1 MREYRLR
8 QDLERQVSGGYALPL
23 GIDIGT
29 LSAPEQGYTLAYTPG
44 EDDEPDSYS
53 FHVVVSHER
62 VKPILHRAFGLLPDK
77 VTGIVEAGSRDAY
90 RSIDVFLGTTEIS
103 LEHFLESWKWYES
116 FLLEDCYIAA
126 GANSEEPHVEVFL
139 DQWKGISMHVPLDMR
154 DEVEAF
160 LNEFGL
166 EEVIE
171 TWPST
176 EDDLA
181 FNSAR
186 VIPVLDLV
194 DDFSPDIDEMIL
206 ELRHEWGL
214 ELNVDPDTNS
224 DEGGRELGL
233 TLWHALVIVDK
244 IETMSQNDTH
254 AAGTSDSGAYASIWA
269 TAGSLIHMQQ
279 LIEDEL
285 EQNTEWRFAEIYTID
300 RVAFDE
306 RPEHLTDLTLR
317 RDQAL
322 LHSLTIESWQ
332 ESPKDVTDG

>member
-1 MREYRLR
+1 MREYQLR
-8 QDLERQVSGGYALPL
+8 QELERQVSGGYAMPL
-23 GIDIGT
+23 GIDLGD
-29 LSAPEQGYTLAYTPG
+29 LSTPEQGYTLTYTAG

-62 VKPILHRAFGLLPDK
+62 IRPILHRAFELLPEN
-77 VTGIVEAGSRDAY
+77 VIGIVEAGSRDAY
-90 RSIDVFLGTTEIS
+90 RSMDVFLGTSEITR
-103 LEHFLESWKWYES
+103 EHFLDTWRWYES

-126 GANSEEPHVEVFL
+126 GMNSDEPHIEVFL
-139 DQWKGISMHVPLDMR
+139 DQWKGISLHVPLDMR
-154 DEVEAF
+154 DEVEGF
-160 LNEFGL
+160 LNGFGL

-176 EDDLA
+176 EDDLM
-181 FNSAR
+181 FSSAR

-194 DDFSPDIDEMIL
+194 NDYSPDIDEMIL

-214 ELNVDPDTNS
+214 ELNVDPETNS
-224 DEGGRELGL
+224 DDSGRELGL
-233 TLWHALVIVDK
+233 TLWHALVIVEKTGSTPQD
-244 IETMSQNDTH
+244 
-254 AAGTSDSGAYASIWA
+254 GTPSPSTASGAYASIWA

-285 EQNTEWRFAEIYTID
+285 ERTPQWQFAEVYTID

-306 RPEHLTDLTLR
+306 RPEHLVDLTPR

-322 LHSLTIESWQ
+322 VHSSTIEAWQ
-332 ESPKDVTDG
+332 ESPDEMADG

>member
-1 MREYRLR
+1 MRDYRLR
-8 QDLERQVSGGYALPL
+8 EDLKRKVNGGYALPL
-23 GIDIGT
+23 GIDLGT
-29 LSAPEQGYTLAYTPG
+29 LSTPEQGYTLAYTPA
-44 EDDEPDSYS
+44 EEDEPDSYT

-62 VKPILHRAFGLLPDK
+62 VRPILNRAFELLPEK

-90 RSIDVFLGTTEIS
+90 RSIDVFLGTIEIS
-103 LEHFLESWKWYES
+103 RAHFLETWQWYES

-139 DQWKGISMHVPLDMR
+139 DQWKGISMHVPLAMR

-176 EDDLA
+176 EDDLV
-181 FNSAR
+181 FNSAQ

-194 DDFSPDIDEMIL
+194 NDFSPDIDEMIL

-214 ELNVDPDTNS
+214 ELNVDPETNS

-244 IETMSQNDTH
+244 IETNSQSDTH
-254 AAGTSDSGAYASIWA
+254 DFPTSASGAYASIWA

-285 EQNTEWRFAEIYTID
+285 EQNNEWRFAEIYTID
-300 RVAFDE
+300 RVAYDE
-306 RPEHLTDLTLR
+306 RPEHLADLAPR
-317 RDQAL
+317 RDQSL
-322 LHSLTIESWQ
+322 LHSVTIESWLAPP
-332 ESPKDVTDG
+332 EEMTDG